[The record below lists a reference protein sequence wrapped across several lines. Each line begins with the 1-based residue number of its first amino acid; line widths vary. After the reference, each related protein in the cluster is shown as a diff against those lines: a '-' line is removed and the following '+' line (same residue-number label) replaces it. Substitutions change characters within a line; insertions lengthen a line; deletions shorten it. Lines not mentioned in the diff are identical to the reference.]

1 MPNPVP
7 PAPRRAEAGAIT
19 MMVALML
26 LILLTLAAVGMSRNS
41 FREVVSSGFQRQ
53 GAMSSNVADSGL
65 EWSVYWLD
73 LDNSPSATSGLQSQ
87 LVNLK
92 KALLADN
99 SLAGV
104 SKAVSDPSGATN
116 YGFGASGVS
125 DMVLPSPSGVTE
137 GYSLGLT
144 RMGKLPIT
152 DISQGNG
159 PGQFAP
165 ASGEAIL
172 QAPDLWSIRAD
183 AQVKQGS
190 VTFVHGVEAWF
201 TTPVQ

>member
-19 MMVALML
+19 IMVALML

-53 GAMSSNVADSGL
+53 GAMASNVSDSGL

-73 LDNSPSATSGLQSQ
+73 IDNSPGATSGLQANM
-87 LVNLK
+87 VALK
-92 KALLADN
+92 QALLAN
-99 SLAGV
+99 NNLAG
-104 SKAVSDPSGATN
+104 SAKAVSDPTGATAYN
-116 YGFGASGVS
+116 ATSGTS
-125 DMVLPSPSGVTE
+125 DMVLPGPSGVTE
-137 GYSLGLT
+137 GYTLGLT

-172 QAPDLWSIRAD
+172 QAPDLWAIRAD

-190 VTFVHGVEAWF
+190 VTFVHGEEAWF